1 MATVSP
7 AVLASRLRQS
17 RESVGLTQS
26 QVEEQLPLPRNAR
39 AQSEAG
45 ERQVRS
51 TELHALAQLYGRE
64 MAEFFQPEFDSNSP
78 LLALFRE
85 QLGAELQPAL
95 LQTAGRFL
103 ELGRRLDRLE
113 RDLRFARHPSA
124 PVARE
129 AAAEPRGIMDAVR
142 QGEALADR
150 ERGRLGLGT
159 QPVADLAE
167 LLETQG
173 VRTLAAEL
181 PEGVDGMT
189 LHAPEI
195 SPFVVVGAGGVIGRR
210 RFSLAHEYAHVLLD
224 RARGW
229 MVSRRENQK
238 DLREVRANAFASSF
252 LMPAAGVEEFMHG
265 LGKPRR
271 RNTSAVYEGDGL
283 RSVRNTEPGEIS
295 EVQAFDVVQL
305 AAYFQVS
312 REAALFR
319 LANLDFVKP
328 GDRDGLQNQV
338 RERGA
343 ELARLMGVREEVDG
357 QESMAASRHRLF
369 GLLLE
374 ALRREEVSRRW
385 ALESIRMAGFEAEDF
400 EQAIEAA
407 GLQDP
412 PADVLLP
419 EGLL

>member
-1 MATVSP
+1 M
-7 AVLASRLRQS
+7 ASRLRQC
-17 RESVGLTQS
+17 REAIGLTQS
-26 QVEEQLPLPRNAR
+26 QVEEQLQLPRNAISQIES
-39 AQSEAG
+39 A

-64 MAEFFQPEFDSNSP
+64 MADFFQAEFESSTP

-85 QLGAELQPAL
+85 QLGSELKPAL
-95 LQTAGRFL
+95 VQTAGRFL
-103 ELGRRLDRLE
+103 DLGRRLDSVERRLQV
-113 RDLRFARHPSA
+113 ARA
-124 PVARE
+124 PVAPGLPD
-129 AAAEPRGIMDAVR
+129 AATEPRGVMDAVR
-142 QGEALADR
+142 QGEGMADR

-167 LLETQG
+167 LLEAQG
-173 VRTLAAEL
+173 VRTLVAEL

-189 LHAPEI
+189 LHAPDV
-195 SPFVVVGAGGVIGRR
+195 SPFVVVGTGGVSGRR
-210 RFSLAHEYAHVLLD
+210 RFSLAHEYGHVLMD
-224 RARGW
+224 RPRGW

-238 DLREVRANAFASSF
+238 DLREVRANAFASAF
-252 LMPAAGVEEFMHG
+252 LMPAAGVEEFMNG

-271 RNTSAVYEGDGL
+271 RNTPAVYEDEVV
-283 RSVRNTEPGEIS
+283 RSVRNPEPGEIS
-295 EVQAFDVVQL
+295 AVQAFDVVQL

-319 LANLDFVKP
+319 LANLEFVKP
-328 GDRDGLQNQV
+328 GDRDELQRQV

-343 ELARLMGVREEVDG
+343 DLARLMGVREDADG
-357 QESMAASRHRLF
+357 RESVAASRHRLF

-385 ALESIRMAGFEAEDF
+385 ALESVRLAGIEEEEF

-407 GLQDP
+407 EIRMP
-412 PADVLLP
+412 PVDVLLP
-419 EGLL
+419 GGL